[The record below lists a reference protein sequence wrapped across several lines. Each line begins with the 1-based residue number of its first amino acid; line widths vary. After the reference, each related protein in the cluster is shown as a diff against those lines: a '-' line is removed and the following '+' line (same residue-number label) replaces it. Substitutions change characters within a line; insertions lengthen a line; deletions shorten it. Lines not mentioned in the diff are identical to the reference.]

1 MGQNQSNY
9 SWHKDDNVYKNGNGG
24 FRGNGYQAFEEDP
37 MMLEATRARNLF
49 IPSGVKL
56 AAEIGFQMH
65 QNFPRSLMVLSDI
78 VHLRPTVPGKTY
90 IHTNLESHLCFV
102 QLW

>member
-24 FRGNGYQAFEEDP
+24 FRGNGYQALEEDP

-56 AAEIGFQMH
+56 VDWFPNASEFSQKFGAIRYSPSTSYGAW
-65 QNFPRSLMVLSDI
+65 QN
-78 VHLRPTVPGKTY
+78 
-90 IHTNLESHLCFV
+90 IHTHKS
-102 QLW
+102 